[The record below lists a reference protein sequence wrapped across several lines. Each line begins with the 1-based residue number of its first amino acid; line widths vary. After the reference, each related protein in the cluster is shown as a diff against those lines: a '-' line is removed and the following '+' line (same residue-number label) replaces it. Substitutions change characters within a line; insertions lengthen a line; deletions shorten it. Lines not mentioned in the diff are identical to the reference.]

1 MNDCFLWVQ
10 ATFTNREIATGIW
23 ILSVFILCLFPKG
36 VRSGMSDVLK
46 TCMQRQLLILFG
58 SLAANIIGLCW
69 LLFWLGLWIPDQ
81 LSSTVLWF
89 LLSGIALTSRIF
101 FVKEDEDYFK
111 KLFLDSFK
119 VTGIFEFLAVAYSF
133 SLPVELVLVAF
144 MAFVGLMLV
153 FADIKEGYAPV
164 KTLFN
169 WIASAVA
176 VMILW
181 KSIGSILEQPESFFT
196 TLTARNFLL
205 PILLTVG
212 SIPFFYILYC
222 YSHIEHAS
230 ILINRKTFQSDELKQ
245 YAKKCFF
252 FNFMARPRL
261 LRRATRQFHLMPA
274 RMNSDVDLIIAE
286 ILTHE
291 RHSKNPPEIDENL
304 GWNPY
309 SARNFLKTEGLQT
322 SDYHSVG
329 CGTKWIAISKEID
342 LDSYDFPNSVAFYV
356 EGLRGLATT
365 LKLEGHFHDDFDP
378 KLAKGSFNE
387 IAQTLLEKSIS
398 SDLQLAQDGIKSDND
413 FALFINKTSV
423 TRRTEYYSDEKNF
436 ELHFILVRGTS
447 PDD

>member
-1 MNDCFLWVQ
+1 MLP
-10 ATFTNREIATGIW
+10 
-23 ILSVFILCLFPKG
+23 VFILCLFLKG
-36 VRSGMSDVLK
+36 ARSGMWKILK
-46 TCMQRQLLILFG
+46 TSMQRQLLILLG
-58 SLAANIIGLCW
+58 TLVANIIGLCW
-69 LLFWLGLWIPDQ
+69 LFFWLGLWIPDQ
-81 LSSTVLWF
+81 LSSTVLWL
-89 LLSGIALTSRIF
+89 LLSGIALTGRIF
-101 FVKEDEDYFK
+101 SVKEDEGYFK

-153 FADIKEGYAPV
+153 FADIKKEYAAV
-164 KTLFN
+164 KTLFK
-169 WIASAVA
+169 WIASAV
-176 VMILW
+176 VVVILW
-181 KSIGSILEQPESFFT
+181 KSIGSICEQPEFFFT

-212 SIPFFYILYC
+212 SIPYFYILYC
-222 YSHIEHAS
+222 YCHIEHAS
-230 ILINRKTFQSDELKQ
+230 ILINRKTFQSDELKH

-252 FNFMARPRL
+252 FNFMVRPRL

-274 RMNSDVDLIIAE
+274 SVNSDVDLIIAE

-304 GWNPY
+304 GWSPY
-309 SARNFLKTEGLQT
+309 LARNFLKSEGLQT
-322 SDYHSVG
+322 NDYHSVG

-356 EGLRGLATT
+356 EGLRGIATT

-378 KLAKGSFNE
+378 KLAKGRFNE
-387 IAQTLLEKSIS
+387 IAQTLLEKSLS
-398 SDLQLAQDGIKSDND
+398 GNLQPARDAIKSDNS

-423 TRRTEYYSDEKNF
+423 TRRTEHYSDAKNF